1 MNAPIACLLL
11 ALSSASALAQTA
23 AVDPWVRGTVA
34 QQKATGAFVQL
45 TSKQGGRLVSAS
57 SPAAGWVE
65 IHEMAMDGDVM
76 KMRAVSGL
84 DLPAGKAVALKPG
97 GFHIMLFD
105 LKRALKAGDTV
116 PLTLVIEGADK
127 QRETLEIKARVR
139 ALGAAAE
146 PKH

>member
-1 MNAPIACLLL
+1 MNAPITCLLL

-57 SPAAGWVE
+57 SPAAGLVE

>member
-57 SPAAGWVE
+57 SPAAGLVE

>member
-1 MNAPIACLLL
+1 MT
-11 ALSSASALAQTA
+11 SKSRDSRRTA
-23 AVDPWVRGTVA
+23 ARDRDHAAGLNRWLLPVVG
-34 QQKATGAFVQL
+34 
-45 TSKQGGRLVSAS
+45 GGRLVSAS